1 MLRDVANY
9 LLEPAHLADARRIS
23 LLSRDLI
30 EAGLNPAWPEARVA
44 AFIRHRESM
53 VLTARAT
60 SRGEI
65 AGFAIMQFGDE
76 RAHLNLLAVAPRHQ
90 RRGVARHL
98 MAWLETSALT
108 AGTFM
113 ITLELRAAN
122 VAAHAF
128 YTAIGYREIGRV
140 TGYYERAED
149 AIRMGRDVRPGQVLS
164 CGGGAC
170 AS

>member
-1 MLRDVANY
+1 
-9 LLEPAHLADARRIS
+9 
-23 LLSRDLI
+23 LI

-53 VLTARAT
+53 VLTARTT